1 MWSLG
6 DAEEGGDRERE
17 EGGVLET
24 ACSSFLA
31 KKGTLHGYESWG
43 YIIFRFVQILVHSVA
58 GRGKQSARLTCVLLH

>member
-31 KKGTLHGYESWG
+31 KKGTLHGYES
-43 YIIFRFVQILVHSVA
+43 
-58 GRGKQSARLTCVLLH
+58 